1 MKPIRL
7 SDVMANETIAILI
20 EQANACLEAMG
31 YTDHGPRHVGY
42 VSRITRQ
49 ILHELGFDERTVELG
64 AIAGWVHDVGN
75 AINRDGHAQTGATLL
90 MPLLREMGMPVAE
103 VIRICSAVG
112 NHDERSGCPVS
123 EISAALIIADKIDA
137 HRARVR
143 RTKYDFND
151 IHDRVNYS
159 IRNTQVSIDSENRV
173 IRFACKMDD
182 SSSVKEFLNIYM
194 SRMTLSEAAS
204 QFLGCRFEFL
214 VNGMLINNTPVR
226 PAQPPVPPPTGQET
240 VL

>member
-1 MKPIRL
+1 M
-7 SDVMANETIAILI
+7 
-20 EQANACLEAMG
+20 
-31 YTDHGPRHVGY
+31 
-42 VSRITRQ
+42 
-49 ILHELGFDERTVELG
+49 RTGQGV
-64 AIAGWVHDVGN
+64 W
-75 AINRDGHAQTGATLL
+75 
-90 MPLLREMGMPVAE
+90 
-103 VIRICSAVG
+103 
-112 NHDERSGCPVS
+112 
-123 EISAALIIADKIDA
+123 
-137 HRARVR
+137 

-182 SSSVKEFLNIYM
+182 AL
-194 SRMTLSEAAS
+194 LSKSFEHLYV
-204 QFLGCRFEFL
+204 QDDIVRGGKPILGCRFEFL